1 MKKIAVILFLL
12 STSVLLPAQ
21 IQDTVMTKKVHPKI
35 FFGMVFASS
44 GSTSFSDD
52 SKPFSLGYNLL
63 PNILITTNK
72 TYHNFMYG
80 MGNNILKIVNGYSI
94 KSGPGIYIAA
104 YKCLNTSDKYIGL
117 GIEKKIKAGN
127 INFFIFSEL
136 GTNLKSSPK
145 LLSIGFHV

>member
-80 MGNNILKIVNGYSI
+80 MGNNYSGLVCQNNFGGIKKLIL
-94 KSGPGIYIAA
+94 PG
-104 YKCLNTSDKYIGL
+104 
-117 GIEKKIKAGN
+117 
-127 INFFIFSEL
+127 
-136 GTNLKSSPK
+136 
-145 LLSIGFHV
+145 